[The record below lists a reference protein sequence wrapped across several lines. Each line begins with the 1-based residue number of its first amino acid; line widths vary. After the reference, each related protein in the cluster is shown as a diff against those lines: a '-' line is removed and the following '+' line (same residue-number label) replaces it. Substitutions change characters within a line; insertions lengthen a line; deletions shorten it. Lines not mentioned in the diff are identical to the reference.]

1 MKPLQPLVGLLLRSL
16 RWALLRRCV
25 AWLACAGIVIA
36 LGGCLVQP
44 FGEARVFRLGLLL
57 GVLSALPAFLFWP
70 TSERFLTE
78 RLRLLDEEMVFEAY
92 LEAEPGPVRD
102 LLQRSAA
109 ERALLLEA
117 PRESLTTGLGKLL
130 AVAVG
135 CVVLAEAG
143 SLFLRGRSLG
153 LGLDPPAVQAHG
165 GRLEDQGFSDYATE
179 DPALRQ
185 ARRERFQDQEARKP
199 GTLLPKQGAALAQEG
214 AAGIGEGQGVSTT
227 GRAALKEALAKRK
240 QGDLEG
246 AGPAGGQEP
255 AASRN
260 GQNPGGSGQQPGMS
274 GTAPDE
280 KGIADRGGSATAP
293 GRTNQ
298 GYEHTAD
305 TKIPSPLLD
314 YRSRLEAR
322 YAERTG
328 THVSASGP
336 MGFGELRAFQRRYF
350 ESFHLRAEVGGA
362 EDPYVSL
369 LKQRWSEARGG
380 LR

>member
-1 MKPLQPLVGLLLRSL
+1 MKPLRPLVRLLLRAL

-25 AWLACAGIVIA
+25 AWLACAGLVIV
-36 LGGCLVQP
+36 LGGWLAQP

-57 GVLSALPAFLFWP
+57 GALSALPAFLFWP
-70 TSERFLTE
+70 IPEHF
-78 RLRLLDEEMVFEAY
+78 LLDKLRCLDEQMVFEAY
-92 LEAEPGPVRD
+92 LEAGPGPVRD

-117 PRESLTTGLGKLL
+117 PRESLTAGLGKLL
-130 AVAVG
+130 AVALVG
-135 CVVLAEAG
+135 VVLAEAG

-153 LGLDPPAVQAHG
+153 LGLDPPAVQAR

-185 ARRERFQDQEARKP
+185 ARRERFPDQEARKP
-199 GTLLPKQGAALAQEG
+199 GTLLPKRGATLSQEG
-214 AAGIGEGQGVSTT
+214 AAGIGKGQGASTP
-227 GRAALKEALAKRK
+227 GRAGLKEALARRR
-240 QGDLEG
+240 QGELEG
-246 AGPAGGQEP
+246 EGPAGGQEP
-255 AASRN
+255 EASRG
-260 GQNPGGSGQQPGMS
+260 GQNRMVPGQQAGMS
-274 GTAPDE
+274 GTSPDE
-280 KGIADRGGSATAP
+280 KSVADRSGSASVP

-336 MGFGELRAFQRRYF
+336 MGFGDLRAFQRRYF
-350 ESFHLRAEVGGA
+350 ESFNLRAEVGGA

-369 LKQRWSEARGG
+369 LKRRWLEARGG